1 MYFLA
6 SHKFGEYL
14 EQKYKCDFNHIPM
27 DTDITELFSNISLYV
42 NIEVYVKLLS
52 YIDMIEFEN
61 FQRYFCISLRKYGN
75 GEFDDIDDIETIKDD
90 TILQFLCIICLQYYF
105 L

>member
-14 EQKYKCDFNHIPM
+14 EQKYKCDFNQVPM
-27 DTDITELFSNISLYV
+27 DSDIKDLFSYITPYINID
-42 NIEVYVKLLS
+42 IYVKLLS

-61 FQRYFCISLRKYGN
+61 FQRYFCISLKKYGN
-75 GEFDDIDDIETIKDD
+75 GELEEIDDIENIKDD
-90 TILQFLCIICLQYYF
+90 VILQLLCIICLQYYF